1 MVGGFT
7 GSRKHGWVVPQ
18 GTSRPGPV
26 AGLRFECGCL
36 RDPTQ
41 QRSHQTTVGSRP
53 GTLSGSESGSCKWF
67 HLNPVRTHRDPR
79 LVGNPA
85 GEYRTP

>member
-26 AGLRFECGCL
+26 AGLRFECGLPQIPLSSVLIKQQSAVELGLCL
-36 RDPTQ
+36 EVSLAPA
-41 QRSHQTTVGSRP
+41 
-53 GTLSGSESGSCKWF
+53 SGSI
-67 HLNPVRTHRDPR
+67 
-79 LVGNPA
+79 
-85 GEYRTP
+85 

>member
-18 GTSRPGPV
+18 GTSRPGPI
-26 AGLRFECGCL
+26 AGLRFECGL
-36 RDPTQ
+36 P
-41 QRSHQTTVGSRP
+41 QRSHSAAFSSNNRP

-85 GEYRTP
+85 GE